1 MAANADEA
9 ARAEPSLP
17 SGWAGESRARAR
29 LGTTLNGKWH
39 LDALLGYGG
48 MAVVYAAT
56 HRNGKRA
63 AIKMLHGEL
72 RDRPALLTRFRRE
85 GYLAN
90 RVRHPG
96 AVSVLDDDVSEDGAV
111 YMVMELL
118 DGTSLEDLRLSRGG
132 VLPLD
137 EALDIVDAVLD
148 VLVAAHAQGIVHR
161 DLKPDNV
168 FILRDGQVRV
178 LDFGIA
184 GLREEAQAPKVT
196 LTGAF
201 MGTPGYMA
209 PEQARGLWDLVDA
222 QTDLW
227 AVGATLFTLLSGE
240 CLHKGRSLNEELLL
254 AMTQPVPDARTLLP
268 SLSGAM
274 GQWLDRAL
282 AFEKDARW
290 PDARTMQLE
299 GRAARQRASSPA
311 PAPEPNARRRPAA
324 LAAALLAL
332 AALVAAAALV
342 ALAAFRRDPSH
353 IDPAPA
359 AAMHQEPTE
368 DAGAPLAQA
377 APSSPAPPLATEPVP
392 PPLSLPMK
400 PKPRAAAAKLPA
412 PAVGSSTPAL
422 PFDPLGSRK

>member
-17 SGWAGESRARAR
+17 SGWAGEARARAR

-39 LDALLGYGG
+39 LDAMLGVGG

-72 RDRPALLTRFRRE
+72 RERPALLTRFRRE

-90 RVRHPG
+90 RVGHPG
-96 AVSVLDDDVSEDGAV
+96 ALSVLDDDVSEDGAV
-111 YMVMELL
+111 YMVMDLL

-137 EALDIVDAVLD
+137 EALGIIDAILD

-184 GLREEAQAPKVT
+184 GLREEAQTPKVT

-254 AMTQPVPDARTLLP
+254 AMTKPVPGACTLLP
-268 SLSGAM
+268 ALPGALGRWM
-274 GQWLDRAL
+274 DRAL
-282 AFEKDARW
+282 AFEKVDRW
-290 PDARTMQLE
+290 PDARAMQRE
-299 GRAARQRASSPA
+299 GRVARECASTPA
-311 PAPEPNARRRPAA
+311 PAAPTPPKRRWLPAA
-324 LAAALLAL
+324 LAGVAAL
-332 AALVAAAALV
+332 AALV
-342 ALAAFRRDPSH
+342 ALAAFRRAPSH
-353 IDPAPA
+353 IDAAPA
-359 AAMHQEPTE
+359 AAVHQERTE
-368 DAGAPLAQA
+368 DAGAPPASTA
-377 APSSPAPPLATEPVP
+377 SSSLEPPPAGAEPAPPAP
-392 PPLSLPMK
+392 K
-400 PKPRAAAAKLPA
+400 AKPRVVTAKLPA
-412 PAVGSSTPAL
+412 ASGPAIPSAPSV